1 MTLVHQGRH
10 FLRISVCKS
19 LINSVNMAAAQLL
32 SHKTIATPTAESA
45 FCLYV
50 TGWEKAFST
59 SCLNISLRARALP
72 LPIILVT
79 PARCRWSADIMVQMF
94 FRIPW
99 HNALVTF
106 PRERL
111 LGEMLVTWPKE
122 SGLCLS
128 PRMVGLTWR
137 SLVAWFRAQ
146 WISFWYKHDSLRSAP
161 INEKKEPFH
170 HSERLKSTCSLKTG
184 LTFKVYDYWH
194 LFQLKVL
201 SLIMC
206 KDLQSLQHDDLWE
219 VQWEWLSK
227 CYN

>member
-19 LINSVNMAAAQLL
+19 QIYSVNMAAAQLL

-94 FRIPW
+94 FRIPR

-170 HSERLKSTCSLKTG
+170 HSEGLQSTCSLKTG
-184 LTFKVYDYWH
+184 LTFKV
-194 LFQLKVL
+194 
-201 SLIMC
+201 
-206 KDLQSLQHDDLWE
+206 
-219 VQWEWLSK
+219 
-227 CYN
+227 